1 MKKITILLTLLIM
14 CLGITHAQNNPI
26 HGWHTYCT
34 SDFNN
39 AVGGG
44 IPFIAAVCYP
54 PDMASNFVGTTITKV
69 AIYSDTL
76 YNAVGGNYTCSV
88 YLGGGNPYDG
98 LLASTITVNV
108 PQGVGEW
115 VEYDLDTPVEVT
127 GHLSIWIVWECTH
140 PLSSFPMGVC
150 EGNDP
155 SGDGHWIWQGPFAG
169 WEQSNYGDWTVKTY
183 FNWDGPQP
191 QPQDVYV
198 SGNHFTTGKVLKNNT
213 LLYSITD
220 SLDIQLQGIQV
231 AEDGTVYGAGYA
243 YSASELHGCVWMND
257 SCIFA
262 ADTNTL
268 FDHIAL
274 SGNDWTVAGGNNV
287 WQNGEL
293 LYSYSHGE
301 DECHIYSLAVDT
313 TTGDIYAGGAIY
325 LSGENLAY
333 ASVWKNDSLLWMED
347 SVSSIQSI
355 CFDGEHLYAAGFKVE
370 NDSLSYGVIWQ
381 NDSIIYQMENA
392 NFGHIAAFDG
402 SLYWSGLSLTDT
414 VVYIWQDGEVL
425 YDLPEI
431 SGISNLVVNESG
443 VYYTDAQTVYKDG
456 EVLYQPEECII
467 TDLVVKPAPPQ
478 PEYTITVESNNPDW
492 GSVDGGGTYPSGS
505 TAILYAIPN
514 SGCEFLGWN
523 DSITNNPL
531 TVVVSQ
537 DSTFVATFARIPYTI
552 EVVSDH
558 PEWGSVSG
566 GGTFFYGDTIEIAA
580 TPFLGYVFAKWDDG
594 NSDNPRTIVVTG
606 DTTYTAVFLRQQC
619 MVTTM
624 VTPEGAGSVTGGG
637 MYYYG
642 DTITLVPR
650 NNPGY
655 EFNKWDDGNTD
666 NPREIIVEGDAT
678 YTAIFDLLQY
688 EITTSAD
695 PVEGGTVTGGG
706 IYDYGSVATLTAT
719 PNEGYYFLC
728 WNDGGGSNPRHI
740 TVTDNA
746 TYTALFMQQ
755 GTTTHTI
762 TVLSN
767 NPLLG
772 DVTGSGVYPEG
783 TTIEISATPASQVSF
798 RGWDDGNTDNPRS
811 IVVTQDM
818 TFTAIFEVI
827 PQTYYDITVVSH
839 EPLFGRVTGSGTYPA
854 NTIAT
859 IEAIPYSGNYFVG
872 WQDGNTDNPREILV
886 VGNATYTAY
895 FDQSPVQTYTVTVQY
910 DSNQGYVLGAGTYV
924 AGSTATL
931 AAIPNDSYYFVK
943 WGDDNT
949 DNPREV
955 LVDHDIILA
964 AFFNGTSVDENDG
977 QTISLYPNPVND
989 KLRIDGLDGQNEVS
1003 IYNAYGTCVK
1013 TLTIDGSDEISVGDL
1028 AAGLYLMRVN
1038 GRQTVKFVKR

>member
-1 MKKITILLTLLIM
+1 MKKIIALFLLIM
-14 CLGITHAQNNPI
+14 CFCATQAQNNNPM
-26 HGWHTYCT
+26 HGWHTYCQ
-34 SDFNN
+34 SEFNN
-39 AVGGG
+39 AIGGPV
-44 IPFIAAVCYP
+44 PFIAAICYSG
-54 PDMASNFVGTTITKV
+54 DLVADYAGTSITKV

-76 YNAVGGNYTCSV
+76 YNAVGGTYTCSV
-88 YLGGGNPYDG
+88 YVGGDSPYEG
-98 LLASTITVNV
+98 LMVSSITADV
-108 PQGVGEW
+108 PQGVGDW

-155 SGDGHWIWQGPFAG
+155 SGDGHWIWQGPFAE

-183 FNWDGPQP
+183 FNWDGPQS

-213 LLYSITD
+213 LLYSIAD

-243 YSASELHGCVWMND
+243 YNSSDVYGYVWMND
-257 SCIFA
+257 SCIFV
-262 ADTNTL
+262 ADTNTS
-268 FDHIAL
+268 FEHIAL
-274 SGNDWTVAGGNNV
+274 NGNDWTVAGFNNV

-293 LYSYSHGE
+293 LYSYTHGE
-301 DECHIYSLAVDT
+301 DGCHIQGLAIDT

-325 LSGENLAY
+325 SIEYLAY
-333 ASVWKNDSLLWMED
+333 ASIWKNDSLLWLED
-347 SVSSIQSI
+347 SVSSVHSI
-355 CFDGEHLYAAGFKVE
+355 CFDGEHLYAAGFIVA

-402 SLYWSGLSLTDT
+402 SLYWSGISLTDT

-425 YDLPEI
+425 YDLPEL

-478 PEYTITVESNNPDW
+478 PEYTITVESANPEW
-492 GSVDGGGTYPSGS
+492 GTVEGSGIYTEGE
-505 TAILYAIPN
+505 TAILVVSP
-514 SGCEFLGWN
+514 SVGCEFVCWN
-523 DSITNNPL
+523 DSITESPRL
-531 TVVVSQ
+531 VVVTQ
-537 DSTFVATFARIPYTI
+537 DSTFIASFTRIPYTI

-566 GGTFFYGDTIEIAA
+566 GGTYYYGDTIQIEAVPNLHY
-580 TPFLGYVFAKWDDG
+580 TFVRWGDG
-594 NSDNPRTIVVTG
+594 PTDNPRTIVVTENH
-606 DTTYTAVFLRQQC
+606 TYTARFEMMQYHIATEV
-619 MVTTM
+619 M
-624 VTPEGAGSVTGGG
+624 PENAGHVQGGG
-637 MYYYG
+637 TYHYG
-642 DTITLVPR
+642 DTIQLAAHAYT
-650 NNPGY
+650 GY
-655 EFNKWDDGNTD
+655 LFDSWDDDNTD

-688 EITTSAD
+688 EITTNAD

-740 TVTDNA
+740 TVTGDA

-783 TTIEISATPASQVSF
+783 TTIEISATPAQQASF

-839 EPLFGRVTGSGTYPA
+839 EPLLGRVTGSGTYPA

-886 VGNATYTAY
+886 VGDATYTAY
-895 FDQSPVQTYTVTVQY
+895 FDQVPVQTYTVTVQY
-910 DSNQGYVLGAGTYV
+910 DPNQGYVLGAGTYV

-943 WGDDNT
+943 WGDGNT
-949 DNPREV
+949 DNPREI

-964 AFFNGTSVDENDG
+964 AFFNGTGVDENDG
-977 QTISLYPNPVND
+977 QTINLYPNPVKD
-989 KLRIDGLDGQNEVS
+989 KLRIVGLDGQNEVS
-1003 IYNAYGTCVK
+1003 IYNAFGTCVK
-1013 TLTIDGSDEISVGDL
+1013 TLTIDGSDEISVGNL

-1038 GRQTVKFVKR
+1038 GKQTVKFVKR

>member
-1 MKKITILLTLLIM
+1 MKKITILLTLLIL
-14 CLGITHAQNNPI
+14 CLG
-26 HGWHTYCT
+26 
-34 SDFNN
+34 
-39 AVGGG
+39 AVQ
-44 IPFIAAVCYP
+44 A
-54 PDMASNFVGTTITKV
+54 
-69 AIYSDTL
+69 
-76 YNAVGGNYTCSV
+76 
-88 YLGGGNPYDG
+88 
-98 LLASTITVNV
+98 
-108 PQGVGEW
+108 
-115 VEYDLDTPVEVT
+115 
-127 GHLSIWIVWECTH
+127 
-140 PLSSFPMGVC
+140 
-150 EGNDP
+150 
-155 SGDGHWIWQGPFAG
+155 
-169 WEQSNYGDWTVKTY
+169 
-183 FNWDGPQP
+183 
-191 QPQDVYV
+191 QDVYFA
-198 SGNHFTTGKVLKNNT
+198 GNGNGVGKVWKNNT
-213 LLYSITD
+213 LVQSITD
-220 SLDIQLQGIQV
+220 TVLVNLTSLQV
-231 AEDGTVYGAGYA
+231 IPDGTVYSAGYSHDST
-243 YSASELHGCVWMND
+243 YNFVQGRIWLND
-257 SCIFA
+257 SILFNAGDNTALNQLVLNGSQWTA
-262 ADTNTL
+262 AG
-268 FDHIAL
+268 I
-274 SGNDWTVAGGNNV
+274 GNNEWENVAGYV
-287 WQNGEL
+287 WQNGEILYAFSDTL
-293 LYSYSHGE
+293 LNNQ
-301 DECHIYSLAVDT
+301 ITALAIDT
-313 TTGDIYAGGAIY
+313 VSGDIYTGGTSCESESNAAI
-325 LSGENLAY
+325 
-333 ASVWKNDSLLWMED
+333 WKNDSLLWRAD
-347 SVSSIQSI
+347 TVSLISSIA
-355 CFDGEHLYAAGFKVE
+355 FDGTDLYAAGCIFNGTQSIATLWK
-370 NDSLSYGVIWQ
+370 NDFIVFQVTSDNSEFDAI
-381 NDSIIYQMENA
+381 SIY
-392 NFGHIAAFDG
+392 DG
-402 SLYWSGLSLTDT
+402 SIYIAGYIGDTLY
-414 VVYIWQDGEVL
+414 VWQDEEVL
-425 YDLPEI
+425 HSHPFEEASKI
-431 SGISNLVVNESG
+431 TALVVNEAG
-443 VYYTDAQTVYKDG
+443 VYYAGQFEGVATVWKDG
-456 EVLYQPEECII
+456 EILYQPEDCESI
-467 TDLVVKPAPPQ
+467 TGLCVLPSQ
-478 PEYTITVESNNPDW
+478 PLPEFTLTVE
-492 GSVDGGGTYPSGS
+492 VDSLGGGTVTGGGIYTLGDTVTIEAFPDAG
-505 TAILYAIPN
+505 Y
-514 SGCEFLGWN
+514 EFLYWN
-523 DSITNNPL
+523 DSITDNPL

-606 DTTYTAVFLRQQC
+606 DSTYTAVFLRQQC

-637 MYYYG
+637 RYYYG

-706 IYDYGSVATLTAT
+706 IYDYGSVATLAAT

-740 TVTDNA
+740 TVTGDA

-762 TVLSN
+762 TVVSN
-767 NPLLG
+767 NILLG

-783 TTIEISATPASQVSF
+783 TTIEISATPASQAFF

-1013 TLTIDGSDEISVGDL
+1013 TLTIEGNDEISVGDL